1 MKIAY
6 FSVTGQT
13 RRFIKKL
20 DLPVDEVYEIDP
32 TGAFKE
38 FDEPFVLITPT
49 YEDNITE
56 PVRDFLDTGANA
68 TYLKGIVGTGN
79 RNFAQLFIF
88 TARDLARDYQVPIIY
103 AFEFNGTPKDVTNF
117 KKAVKKLE
125 SQNDWS

>member
-20 DLPVDEVYEIDP
+20 AWSADDVYEIDP
-32 TGAFKE
+32 TSDYPE

-56 PVRDFLDTGANA
+56 PVRDFLDTGHNAN
-68 TYLKGIVGTGN
+68 YLKGIVGTGN

-103 AFEFNGTPKDVTNF
+103 AFEFNGTPKDVANF

-125 SQNDWS
+125 FQDNWS

>member
-20 DLPVDEVYEIDP
+20 AWSADDVYEIDP
-32 TGAFKE
+32 TSDYPE

-56 PVRDFLDTGANA
+56 PVRDFLDTGHNAN
-68 TYLKGIVGTGN
+68 YLKGIVGTGN

-103 AFEFNGTPKDVTNF
+103 AFEFNGTPKDVANF

-125 SQNDWS
+125 FQDN

>member
-20 DLPVDEVYEIDP
+20 AWSADDVYEIDP
-32 TGAFKE
+32 TSDYPE

-56 PVRDFLDTGANA
+56 PVRDFLDTGHNAN
-68 TYLKGIVGTGN
+68 YLKGIVGTGN

-103 AFEFNGTPKDVTNF
+103 AFEFNGTPKDVANF

-125 SQNDWS
+125 SQDN